1 MSRECITF
9 EVGGQIFG
17 LDIGVI
23 REIREWSPVTR
34 VPGMPPY
41 VAGVANLRGA
51 ILPVIDLAVRLG
63 WEPTVFTDRHAII
76 IVQIGNRTCGLV
88 VEQVSDLVLIDQ
100 ASLQSPPTL
109 GGTSALRFIEGLA
122 PFRDRMVQVLDIEAL
137 AGGEMMSTLDSA

>member
-23 REIREWSPVTR
+23 REIRSWSPVTR
-34 VPGMPPY
+34 VPGLPPY
-41 VAGVANLRGA
+41 VAGVATLRGA

-63 WEPTVFTDRHAII
+63 WEPTRCTDRHSIVV
-76 IVQIGNRTCGLV
+76 VQIDNRTCGLV
-88 VEQVSDLVLIDQ
+88 VEAVSDLVRIDP
-100 ASLQSPPTL
+100 AALQPPPAL
-109 GGTSALRFIEGLA
+109 GHDTTRRFIEGLV
-122 PFRDRMVQVLDIEAL
+122 PFRESMVQVLDIEAL